1 MLSVIMPTRNERENV
16 ELLIYTL
23 LAILEPPT
31 AGEFELLVVDD
42 SDDGSDAYLAERLR
56 PYRQVRFHHRAE
68 GTGLGT
74 AIGDGVEMATR
85 RYLLA
90 MDTDFNHNP
99 LELPRLLAGLAA
111 AELVGGSRFLAGGD
125 MPGHRFRYHCSRT
138 FNLFIRRMLGL
149 ATTDN
154 LAGFWVAERERILA
168 LKREWDVFY
177 GYGDYY
183 IRLLL
188 AGHLLG
194 WRVEELPVRYLQR
207 LMGESKTSFVKEL
220 RRYTGTVVELRK
232 EIPGLRNRLAR
243 LRLPGPAGS

>member
-31 AGEFELLVVDD
+31 GGEFELLVVDD
-42 SDDGSDAYLAERLR
+42 SVDGSDTYLAERLK
-56 PYRQVRFHHRAE
+56 PYRHVRFHHRAK

-74 AIGDGVEMATR
+74 AIGDGVEMAR
-85 RYLLA
+85 RKFVLA

-99 LELPRLLAGLAA
+99 LELPRLLAGMGKAD
-111 AELVGGSRFLAGGD
+111 LVGGSRFLSGGD

-138 FNLFIRRMLGL
+138 FNLFVRRTLGIS
-149 ATTDN
+149 TTDN

-168 LKREWDVFY
+168 LKRQWDFFY

-207 LMGESKTSFVKEL
+207 LTGESKTSFVKEL
-220 RRYTGTVVELRK
+220 RRYTGTVLALKR
-232 EIPGLRNRLAR
+232 EIPALRSRLDGAR
-243 LRLPGPAGS
+243 SS